1 MITKSEFLT
10 FLEMHPGVV
19 VQLMQ
24 SIIDSSK
31 EDNDLIPDLM
41 AMVGNKT
48 TPQVIEKQHPKAV
61 SALVTILAPYLLEM
75 MQ

>member
-1 MITKSEFLT
+1 MISKTDFLN

-24 SIIDSSK
+24 SVIDSSK
-31 EDNDLIPDLM
+31 EDNDLIADLM
-41 AMVGNKT
+41 AMIANKT
-48 TPQVIEKQHPKAV
+48 TPQVIAKKHPKTV